1 MSVWIKKGEENM
13 KVSRVIG
20 IFLGLA
26 IIISAITLLALRGNS
41 KNSSFNYNVKV
52 LEWNNVYEGNNI
64 HFYFNNSDPSYTN
77 FKNLYGL
84 EKVTSNAQND
94 MEKTLAVINWLN
106 KRAKINISAMES
118 KKTTEQIIS
127 GLETNP
133 VLSQKDYYIVL
144 EDLLTSVG
152 VFCRQG
158 YFEATNTSDDNKSN
172 QYNVIEI
179 WSRLHGKWIL
189 IDGTLKD
196 YIMMDNIP
204 ISAVEL
210 MNSDFNKLTF
220 NDVTDSKAQKKYF
233 KNISQYLTA
242 YSVKINN
249 DKFDETKSNS
259 IITYVKDK
267 KNIQLESAKGYSQP
281 TIFSIDEKLFQVNPE
296 IVYHN
301 DNSDKVPTIIVAKR
315 NIKEDTEEYS
325 KFTIGAFLNSVMVDN
340 YYLSINGG
348 AYNQVRLYYD
358 LSLPKG
364 STTISLSLDGKNEL
378 RRVVLEKK

>member
-1 MSVWIKKGEENM
+1 M

-77 FKNLYGL
+77 LKNLYGL

-106 KRAKINISAMES
+106 KKAKINISAMES

-158 YFEATNTSDDNKSN
+158 YFEATNTSNDNKSN

-281 TIFSIDEKLFQVNPE
+281 TIFCIDEKLFQVNPE

-301 DNSDKVPTIIVAKR
+301 DNSDKAPTIIVAKR

>member
-13 KVSRVIG
+13 KVSRIIG

-41 KNSSFNYNVKV
+41 KNSTFNYNVKV
-52 LEWNNVYEGNNI
+52 VEWNNVYEGNNI

-77 FKNLYGL
+77 LKNLYGL

-94 MEKTLAVINWLN
+94 LEKTLAVIDWLN
-106 KRAKINISAMES
+106 KKAKINISAMES

-158 YFEATNTSDDNKSN
+158 YFEAANTSNDKKSN

-220 NDVTDSKAQKKYF
+220 NDMKDSKTQKKYF

-281 TIFSIDEKLFQVNPE
+281 TIFCIDEKLFQINPE
-296 IVYHN
+296 IIYHN
-301 DNSDKVPTIIVAKR
+301 DNSDKAPTIIVAKR

-325 KFTIGAFLNSVMVDN
+325 KFTIGAFSNSVMVDN

-364 STTISLSLDGKNEL
+364 STSISLSLDGKNEL

>member
-77 FKNLYGL
+77 LKNLYGL

-106 KRAKINISAMES
+106 KKAKINISAMES

-158 YFEATNTSDDNKSN
+158 YFEATNTSNDNKSN

-281 TIFSIDEKLFQVNPE
+281 TIFCIDEKLFQVNPE

-301 DNSDKVPTIIVAKR
+301 DNSDKAPTIIVAKR

>member
-1 MSVWIKKGEENM
+1 M

-77 FKNLYGL
+77 LKNLYGL